1 VDQWQALPLP
11 PERQGEGMPAL
22 LAWHKMRSP
31 QLQNYRDVL
40 VALPPSY
47 GEGTRRY
54 PVVYMHDGQ
63 NLFDPATSYAGDWN
77 LLATLAELAEEGIEA
92 IVVGIAN
99 KGSFR
104 RYEYS
109 PFRDAEHGG
118 GDGDRYLAFITDTV
132 RAQVDRDFRT
142 LAGPESTAVAG
153 SSMGGLISLYA
164 LYRRPDVFGGAAA
177 FSPSAWFAEDAL
189 IKLAAAE
196 PPPAGLLYLDVGTAE
211 SPVLVSS
218 VRRLRDAL
226 VEAGLIEGQRFH
238 YVEDEG
244 ADHHEAHWGRRF
256 RDALPFLLGRT
267 VGRPGGR
274 KDLLPAS
281 GLPTNRLSDT
291 EVPI

>member
-1 VDQWQALPLP
+1 VDQWQALPAP
-11 PERQGEGMPAL
+11 PERQDEGMPAL
-22 LAWHKMRSP
+22 LAWRKMRSP

-47 GEGTRRY
+47 GQGNQRY

-77 LLATLAELAEEGIEA
+77 LLATLAELAEEGLEA

-99 KGSFR
+99 TGRFR

-118 GDGDRYLAFITDTV
+118 GDGDRYLAFVTDTV
-132 RAQVDRDFRT
+132 RARVDRDFRT
-142 LAGPESTAVAG
+142 LTGPETTVVAG

-164 LYRRPDVFGGAAA
+164 LYRRPDVFGGAAV

-189 IKLAAAE
+189 IGLAAAE
-196 PPPAGLLYLDVGTAE
+196 PPPAGRLYLDVGTAE
-211 SPVLVSS
+211 SAVLVSS

-226 VEAGLIEGQRFH
+226 VNAGLEEGERFR
-238 YVEDEG
+238 YAEDQG
-244 ADHHEAHWGRRF
+244 ADHHETHWGRRV

-267 VGRPGGR
+267 VGRSEGR
-274 KDLLPAS
+274 NDLRPPS
-281 GLPTNRLSDT
+281 DLPTNRPSDT
-291 EVPI
+291 EVPA

>member
-1 VDQWQALPLP
+1 MDQWQALPAP
-11 PERQGEGMPAL
+11 PERQDEGMPAL
-22 LAWHKMRSP
+22 LAWRKMRSP

-47 GEGTRRY
+47 GQGNQRY

-77 LLATLAELAEEGIEA
+77 LLATLAELAEEGLEA

-99 KGSFR
+99 TGRFR

-118 GDGDRYLAFITDTV
+118 GDGDRYLAFVTDTV
-132 RAQVDRDFRT
+132 RARVDRDFRT
-142 LAGPESTAVAG
+142 LTGPETTVVAG

-164 LYRRPDVFGGAAA
+164 LYRRPDVFGGAAV

-189 IKLAAAE
+189 IGLAAAE
-196 PPPAGLLYLDVGTAE
+196 PPPAGRLYLDVGTAE
-211 SPVLVSS
+211 SAVLVSS

-226 VEAGLIEGQRFH
+226 VNAGLEEGERFR
-238 YVEDEG
+238 YVEDQG
-244 ADHHEAHWGRRF
+244 ADHHETHWGRRV
-256 RDALPFLLGRT
+256 RDALPFLLGRP
-267 VGRPGGR
+267 VGRSEGR
-274 KDLLPAS
+274 NDLRPPS
-281 GLPTNRLSDT
+281 DLPTNRPSDT
-291 EVPI
+291 EVPA

>member
-1 VDQWQALPLP
+1 MDQWHVLPVP
-11 PERQGEGMPAL
+11 EERQDAGMPAL
-22 LAWHKMRSP
+22 LGWRKMRSP

-47 GEGTRRY
+47 GEGHHRY

-77 LLATLAELAEEGIEA
+77 LLVTLADLAGEGIEA

-109 PFRDAEHGG
+109 PFRDPEHGG
-118 GDGDRYLAFITDTV
+118 GDGDRYLAFMTDTV
-132 RAQVDRDFRT
+132 RPQVDRDFRT
-142 LAGPESTAVAG
+142 LTGPGSTVVAG

-196 PPPAGLLYLDVGTAE
+196 PPPAGRLYLDVGTAE
-211 SPVLVSS
+211 SPVLVDS
-218 VRRLRDAL
+218 VRQLRDTL
-226 VEAGLIEGQRFH
+226 VEAGLSEGEQFH
-238 YVEDEG
+238 YLEDEG

-256 RDALPFLLGRT
+256 RDALPFLLGRK
-267 VGRPGGR
+267 VGRPAGR
-274 KDLLPAS
+274 NDLLPAS
-281 GLPTNRLSDT
+281 DLPTNRLSDT
-291 EVPI
+291 EVPT

>member
-1 VDQWQALPLP
+1 
-11 PERQGEGMPAL
+11 
-22 LAWHKMRSP
+22 
-31 QLQNYRDVL
+31 
-40 VALPPSY
+40 
-47 GEGTRRY
+47 
-54 PVVYMHDGQ
+54 MHDGQ

-109 PFRDAEHGG
+109 PFRDPEHGG

-196 PPPAGLLYLDVGTAE
+196 APPAGLLYLDVGTAE

-226 VEAGLIEGQRFH
+226 VEAGLVEGQRFH

-256 RDALPFLLGRT
+256 RDALPFLLGRK
-267 VGRPGGR
+267 VGSPGGR
-274 KDLLPAS
+274 NDLLPAS
-281 GLPTNRLSDT
+281 DLPTNRLSDT